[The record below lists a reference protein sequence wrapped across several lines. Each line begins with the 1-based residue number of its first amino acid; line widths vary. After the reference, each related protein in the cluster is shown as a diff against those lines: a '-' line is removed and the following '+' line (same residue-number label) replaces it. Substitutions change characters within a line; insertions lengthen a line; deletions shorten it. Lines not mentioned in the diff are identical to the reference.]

1 MALIRKDIKANDLH
15 GAQMSLEYL
24 LKDFLSDGKLLSINN
39 PNLSEVVE
47 GRSTFNRIHQ
57 LLIEL
62 QNEHPQI
69 FPRFNLMTELEE
81 YIEKVSDDGIV
92 DFDFKYDHIF
102 EDTLYGGIDLSEI
115 DDPEDDELEYDEDAE
130 LDMMFPNKEDDD
142 CWDE

>member
-1 MALIRKDIKANDLH
+1 MIKKDIKANDYC
-15 GAQMSLEYL
+15 GAQMTLEYL
-24 LKDFLSDGKLLSINN
+24 LKDFLIEGKQHFAKKLTDDDYEES
-39 PNLSEVVE
+39 
-47 GRSTFNRIHQ
+47 RISFLKIYN
-57 LLIEL
+57 LLINF
-62 QNEHPQI
+62 QDEHPQI
-69 FPRFNLMTELEE
+69 FPRFNLKTDLEE
-81 YIEKVSDDGIV
+81 YLDKVSDDGCV